1 MSVSRNLLI
10 TLSALLLLAPTQ
22 SIGADEGC
30 LTLKGKDAA
39 AHLEYLRGDRSKLV
53 GQCIVTA
60 IGYVGGKRYAQGSA
74 VLIQYLDYQDPASLF
89 RRDIGASI
97 LYAYPAVSAL
107 YNIGKPVVPELIT
120 TIADAGTAELIRQNA
135 AYAIALMYGATRP
148 DGIAVLVSAAH
159 AQTDPIASIHLMDQ
173 ARWLASRCI
182 PASKNDCEN
191 AVLK

>member
-1 MSVSRNLLI
+1 MSVLRNLLI

-120 TIADAGTAELIRQNA
+120 TIADAGTRRANPSECRVCNRA
-135 AYAIALMYGATRP
+135 HVWSHPARRNCGAGQRRP
-148 DGIAVLVSAAH
+148 RADRSHRIDPSDGSGAVAGVQVH
-159 AQTDPIASIHLMDQ
+159 
-173 ARWLASRCI
+173 SRVG
-182 PASKNDCEN
+182 ER
-191 AVLK
+191 L